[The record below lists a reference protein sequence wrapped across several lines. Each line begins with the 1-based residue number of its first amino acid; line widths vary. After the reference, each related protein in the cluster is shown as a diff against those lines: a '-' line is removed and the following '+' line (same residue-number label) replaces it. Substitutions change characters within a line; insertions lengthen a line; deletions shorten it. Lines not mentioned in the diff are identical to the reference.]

1 MVFMLSQGMLLR
13 KLKECLTKTTTPVG
27 EVSDGVDQNVF
38 QESTWT
44 GMTPYCVGRITAVC
58 LGGEGEAEE
67 DPKENKGAGEEVNI
81 KGTFTIWNSLEE
93 M

>member
-1 MVFMLSQGMLLR
+1 M
-13 KLKECLTKTTTPVG
+13 G

-44 GMTPYCVGRITAVC
+44 GMTPYCVGRIIAVC

-81 KGTFTIWNSLEE
+81 KVREE
-93 M
+93 HLIK

>member
-1 MVFMLSQGMLLR
+1 M
-13 KLKECLTKTTTPVG
+13 G

-44 GMTPYCVGRITAVC
+44 GMTPYCVGRIIAVC
-58 LGGEGEAEE
+58 LGGEEEAEE

-81 KGTFTIWNSLEE
+81 KVREE
-93 M
+93 HLIK

>member
-1 MVFMLSQGMLLR
+1 M
-13 KLKECLTKTTTPVG
+13 G

-81 KGTFTIWNSLEE
+81 NVCEE
-93 M
+93 QLIK

>member
-1 MVFMLSQGMLLR
+1 M
-13 KLKECLTKTTTPVG
+13 G

-81 KGTFTIWNSLEE
+81 
-93 M
+93 

>member
-1 MVFMLSQGMLLR
+1 M
-13 KLKECLTKTTTPVG
+13 G
-27 EVSDGVDQNVF
+27 EVSDCVDQNVF

-44 GMTPYCVGRITAVC
+44 GMTPYCVGRIIAVC

-81 KGTFTIWNSLEE
+81 KVREE
-93 M
+93 QLIK

>member
-67 DPKENKGAGEEVNI
+67 DPKENKGAGEE
-81 KGTFTIWNSLEE
+81 GTFTIWNSLEE

>member
-1 MVFMLSQGMLLR
+1 MYQFIICISLFLAER
-13 KLKECLTKTTTPVG
+13 
-27 EVSDGVDQNVF
+27 VSDKDNHACGRGIGWCRPKCF

-81 KGTFTIWNSLEE
+81 KVREE
-93 M
+93 QLIK

>member
-1 MVFMLSQGMLLR
+1 M
-13 KLKECLTKTTTPVG
+13 G

-44 GMTPYCVGRITAVC
+44 GMTPYCVGRIIAVC

-67 DPKENKGAGEEVNI
+67 DPKENKGAGEEVN
-81 KGTFTIWNSLEE
+81 T
-93 M
+93 